1 MDTTEGVLAARSEC
15 FSSLAGST
23 PAWPPEPLV
32 AAAVSWTPSPAAD
45 TSTAELTAAD
55 FALSWTAPKA
65 GNSASAG
72 PALLRLLRSL
82 IVDTSTFVRPACCA
96 EAHWQTYR
104 QDLTLRAIKLQR
116 VHK

>member
-45 TSTAELTAAD
+45 TSTTGLTAAD

-72 PALLRLLRSL
+72 PAL
-82 IVDTSTFVRPACCA
+82 IVDASTFVRPASGA
-96 EAHWQTYR
+96 EAHWQAYR
-104 QDLTLRAIKLQR
+104 QDLTLRAIKLKR